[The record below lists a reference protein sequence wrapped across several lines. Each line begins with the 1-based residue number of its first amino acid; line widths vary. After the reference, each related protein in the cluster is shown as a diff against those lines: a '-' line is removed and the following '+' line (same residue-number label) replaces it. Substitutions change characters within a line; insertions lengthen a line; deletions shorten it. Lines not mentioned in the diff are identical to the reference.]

1 MNSFQNKIIKKIQ
14 PNNFNNYNNNIAI
27 IRTKT
32 PNKQL
37 MLKKNNIFFT
47 NFEREKEILS
57 MSNLFNSQTFLKNNN
72 SNNLSNDSYLN
83 NNNYNRKP
91 LFTNSLKKL
100 RNESYSLNNNNNNK
114 CKENLKFNI
123 KKLFKSSSI
132 SKKKLDKYCQIIN
145 QKTKTR
151 NNSNKNNSK
160 SRSKGKNHSHS
171 KSKSNYILNYNIK
184 TIPLNKLN
192 IKKKNNKN
200 IKNGLISNY
209 TISSLNNNN
218 NNNIINNKF
227 LTDSER
233 STLINIEN
241 TIFNLL
247 NISLN
252 PQLIIK
258 EIENICQKSIN
269 YISNL
274 TPNLSFKDSQN
285 GCSSTSIE
293 NNNNNNNLISNSNNY
308 NYTNNSNN
316 NITNSYSTNN
326 NSNNNNNNNEMI
338 LISKLNQISEK
349 FQKMEDENKQLKNY
363 INKFGFEDIKF
374 SLKTVQDEVNKLKE
388 KNNKENNNNNN
399 EINNNNN
406 NNKNKE
412 NYNKNNNNNIIKK
425 KKYPMKNI
433 SLNLNL
439 IHKVN
444 GIDENN
450 SNSKRSK
457 ISENNDFQNDTII
470 KINNHNLQNSQEIFN
485 NNNNNENNNNNN
497 KKNNKIFTTAPN
509 LNGLEKYKFQDFN
522 EEFMSNYNEFSE
534 SWRKEADK
542 LKLRQENYLK
552 HKK

>member
-14 PNNFNNYNNNIAI
+14 KNNFNNYNNNIQI

-83 NNNYNRKP
+83 FNNNRKH

-100 RNESYSLNNNNNNK
+100 RNESYSLNNNNK
-114 CKENLKFNI
+114 SKDKLKFNI

-132 SKKKLDKYCQIIN
+132 SKKKLDKYCQIIH

-160 SRSKGKNHSHS
+160 SRSKGKNYSHS
-171 KSKSNYILNYNIK
+171 KSKSNYSLNYNIK

-192 IKKKNNKN
+192 VKKKNNKN
-200 IKNGLISNY
+200 IKNGLISNH
-209 TISSLNNNN
+209 TISSFN

-227 LTDSER
+227 LTESER
-233 STLINIEN
+233 STLINLEN
-241 TIFNLL
+241 TIYNLL

-252 PQLIIK
+252 PQLIVK
-258 EIENICQKSIN
+258 EIENIYQKSLN

-285 GCSSTSIE
+285 GCSSTSIDH
-293 NNNNNNNLISNSNNY
+293 NNLIINSNY
-308 NYTNNSNN
+308 NYTNHSNN
-316 NITNSYSTNN
+316 NVTNSYSTNN
-326 NSNNNNNNNEMI
+326 NSNNNNNEMI

-388 KNNKENNNNNN
+388 KNNKENNIIN
-399 EINNNNN
+399 EII
-406 NNKNKE
+406 KNK
-412 NYNKNNNNNIIKK
+412 
-425 KKYPMKNI
+425 
-433 SLNLNL
+433 
-439 IHKVN
+439 
-444 GIDENN
+444 
-450 SNSKRSK
+450 
-457 ISENNDFQNDTII
+457 
-470 KINNHNLQNSQEIFN
+470 
-485 NNNNNENNNNNN
+485 
-497 KKNNKIFTTAPN
+497 
-509 LNGLEKYKFQDFN
+509 
-522 EEFMSNYNEFSE
+522 
-534 SWRKEADK
+534 
-542 LKLRQENYLK
+542 
-552 HKK
+552 

>member
-14 PNNFNNYNNNIAI
+14 PNNFNNYNNNITI

-83 NNNYNRKP
+83 FNNNRKH

-100 RNESYSLNNNNNNK
+100 RNESYSLNNNNK
-114 CKENLKFNI
+114 SKDKLKFNI

-132 SKKKLDKYCQIIN
+132 SKKKLDKYCQIIH

-160 SRSKGKNHSHS
+160 SRSKGKNYSHS
-171 KSKSNYILNYNIK
+171 KSKSNYSLNYNIK

-192 IKKKNNKN
+192 VKKKNNKN
-200 IKNGLISNY
+200 IKNGLISNH
-209 TISSLNNNN
+209 TISSFN

-227 LTDSER
+227 LTESER
-233 STLINIEN
+233 STLINLEN
-241 TIFNLL
+241 TIYNLL

-252 PQLIIK
+252 PQLIVK
-258 EIENICQKSIN
+258 EIENIYQKSLN

-285 GCSSTSIE
+285 GCSSTSIDH
-293 NNNNNNNLISNSNNY
+293 NNLIINSNY
-308 NYTNNSNN
+308 NYTNHSNN
-316 NITNSYSTNN
+316 NVTNSYSTNN
-326 NSNNNNNNNEMI
+326 NSNNNNNEMI

-388 KNNKENNNNNN
+388 KNNKENNIIK
-399 EINNNNN
+399 EI
-406 NNKNKE
+406 NKNKE
-412 NYNKNNNNNIIKK
+412 NSYKNNNNVIKK
-425 KKYPMKNI
+425 KNI
-433 SLNLNL
+433 L
-439 IHKVN
+439 
-444 GIDENN
+444 
-450 SNSKRSK
+450 
-457 ISENNDFQNDTII
+457 
-470 KINNHNLQNSQEIFN
+470 
-485 NNNNNENNNNNN
+485 
-497 KKNNKIFTTAPN
+497 
-509 LNGLEKYKFQDFN
+509 
-522 EEFMSNYNEFSE
+522 
-534 SWRKEADK
+534 
-542 LKLRQENYLK
+542 
-552 HKK
+552 